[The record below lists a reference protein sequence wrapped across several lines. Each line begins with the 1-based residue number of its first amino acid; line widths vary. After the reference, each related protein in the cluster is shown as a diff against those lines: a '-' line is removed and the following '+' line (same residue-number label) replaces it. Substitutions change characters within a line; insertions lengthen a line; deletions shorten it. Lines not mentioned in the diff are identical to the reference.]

1 MKFILLI
8 FSLIFIS
15 LACSRNNSLLLK
27 NQKKEY
33 YSKPDSILLKTN
45 NGVIYITSDTT
56 FNHYKWLNPSIDVNT
71 EFFNSQIEF
80 FNKKDK
86 LNKFPLNILD
96 KWSQIYIYKNK
107 YFVYSPSDW
116 MSNETLLLTDSVI
129 YHNRSVDPDL
139 EFIKDYSKINDS
151 VYFFN
156 LYSPNYSEQLDFI
169 KRKLTIIVIDKKFM
183 ITKWIWTNS
192 DNQILFTRLFVDSR
206 NVKSFPMI
214 VEDCGNQKCF
224 FPNGG
229 VKFDIIK

>member
-1 MKFILLI
+1 
-8 FSLIFIS
+8 
-15 LACSRNNSLLLK
+15 
-27 NQKKEY
+27 
-33 YSKPDSILLKTN
+33 
-45 NGVIYITSDTT
+45 
-56 FNHYKWLNPSIDVNT
+56 
-71 EFFNSQIEF
+71 
-80 FNKKDK
+80 
-86 LNKFPLNILD
+86 
-96 KWSQIYIYKNK
+96 
-107 YFVYSPSDW
+107 

-156 LYSPNYSEQLDFI
+156 LYSPNYSEKLDFI

-192 DNQILFTRLFVDSR
+192 DNQILYTRLFVDSR
-206 NVKSFPMI
+206 KVKSFPMI
-214 VEDCGNQKCF
+214 VEDCGDQKCF